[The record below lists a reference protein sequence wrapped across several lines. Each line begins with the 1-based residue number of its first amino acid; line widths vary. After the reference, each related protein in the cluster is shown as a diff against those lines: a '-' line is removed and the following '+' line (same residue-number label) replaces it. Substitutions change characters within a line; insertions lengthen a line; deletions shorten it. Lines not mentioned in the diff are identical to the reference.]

1 MNPMKGVCFM
11 IKKLATLGVTVGA
24 VTSVILLASLVPAS
38 SQQATKKTFTV
49 CERDNSGFNKNID
62 VGRHGFSSGDYN
74 VASTPDYRA
83 GHRVATDISKMTVVH
98 RIGKHD
104 AQIIIDATMILRNG
118 KITAYGPA
126 RFSRFAKGVSFP
138 VTGGTGHYRKARGTV
153 RVVEGRCAGKSGI
166 RLTFHV
172 FI

>member
-1 MNPMKGVCFM
+1 MF
-11 IKKLATLGVTVGA
+11 KKFAALGATVGA
-24 VTSVILLASLVPAS
+24 VTAVILLVSLVPAS

-49 CERDNSGFNKNID
+49 CERDNSGFSKDID
-62 VGRHGFSSGDYN
+62 VGRHGFSAGDYS

-83 GHRVATDISKMTVVH
+83 GHRVGTDISKMTVVH

-104 AQIIIDATMILRNG
+104 AKIIIDATLILRNG

-126 RFSRFAKGVSFP
+126 RFTRFTKGVTFP
-138 VTGGTGHYRKARGTV
+138 VTGGSGHYRKARGTV
-153 RVVEGRCAGKSGI
+153 RVVEGGCAGKSGI
-166 RLTFHV
+166 RLTFRV

>member
-1 MNPMKGVCFM
+1 M
-11 IKKLATLGVTVGA
+11 IKKFATLGVTVSA

-49 CERDNSGFNKNID
+49 CERDNSGFSKDID
-62 VGRHGFSSGDYN
+62 VGRNGFSAGDYN

-83 GHRVATDISKMTVVH
+83 GHRVGTDISKVTVVH
-98 RIGKHD
+98 RIGKQD
-104 AQIIIDATMILRNG
+104 AKVIIDATLILRGG

-126 RFSRFAKGVSFP
+126 RFSRFTKGVGFA
-138 VTGGTGHYRKARGTV
+138 VTGGTNRYRKARG
-153 RVVEGRCAGKSGI
+153 VVHVKEGRCAGKSGI
-166 RLTFHV
+166 RLTFRV